1 MSLNSNWFKN
11 GQPSKL
17 EERKKSPPKYEVGWS
32 IVASTLESPRPRPRS
47 SRVFEAE
54 GWLFFKFRGLIK
66 AEGWLFSIFR
76 GLIEAED
83 SLKLRGIF
91 KGNPRRHPKVRGE
104 VNGTIFE
111 VFDHPSAYYLCF

>member
-1 MSLNSNWFKN
+1 M
-11 GQPSKL
+11 
-17 EERKKSPPKYEVGWS
+17 
-32 IVASTLESPRPRPRS
+32 ASTLESPRPRPRS

-54 GWLFFKFRGLIK
+54 GWLFFKFRGLIE

-91 KGNPRRHPKVRGE
+91 EGNTRRNLKVRGE
-104 VNGTIFE
+104 VHGTIFE
-111 VFDHPSAYYLCF
+111 VFECTVCVSRKGAIHNCRHPR